1 MPAVLARQVL
11 AGDQPV
17 IGAARQC
24 VAEQQAARNAE
35 LDRTLDILIH
45 ELPPLDIHQRIIL
58 AREIDAFASRIMP
71 AQDCW

>member
-1 MPAVLARQVL
+1 VHTGQVL

-24 VAEQQAARNAE
+24 VDEQRAARNAE
-35 LDRTLDILIH
+35 LDRTVDILIH

-71 AQDCW
+71 AADFW

>member
-1 MPAVLARQVL
+1 MPAVHAGQVL

-17 IGAARQC
+17 IPLAAGDP
-24 VAEQQAARNAE
+24 AELQSARNAE
-35 LDRTLDILIH
+35 LDRTVDILIH

-58 AREIDAFASRIMP
+58 AREIDAFASRVNP